1 MDTEAIRVTAYEA
14 AWRRDEGLPHAG
26 HALTAAWWASEA
38 GRRVVHAGQ
47 HLHGGMGADLEHPV
61 HRHFLWG
68 RQLDAYLG
76 CGGELL
82 AELGDLIAGG
92 EGSGTEE
99 AGATWAARK

>member
-1 MDTEAIRVTAYEA
+1 M
-14 AWRRDEGLPHAG
+14 
-26 HALTAAWWASEA
+26 
-38 GRRVVHAGQ
+38 HAGQ

-82 AELGDLIAGG
+82 AELGELIACD

-99 AGATWAARK
+99 AGATWTARK

>member
-82 AELGDLIAGG
+82 AELGDLIACG
-92 EGSGTEE
+92 EGSGTER

>member
-1 MDTEAIRVTAYEA
+1 
-14 AWRRDEGLPHAG
+14 
-26 HALTAAWWASEA
+26 
-38 GRRVVHAGQ
+38 
-47 HLHGGMGADLEHPV
+47 MGADLEHPV

-82 AELGDLIAGG
+82 AELGDLIACG
-92 EGSGTEE
+92 EGSGTER